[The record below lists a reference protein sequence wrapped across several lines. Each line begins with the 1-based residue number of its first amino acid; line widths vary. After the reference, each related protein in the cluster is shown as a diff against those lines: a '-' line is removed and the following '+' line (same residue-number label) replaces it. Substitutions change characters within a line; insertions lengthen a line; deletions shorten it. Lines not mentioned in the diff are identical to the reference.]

1 MKTEQREEIENALE
15 DLEDAMIMHLI
26 PFHAEKSLSTLLK
39 FARQQLSLNS
49 NSPEI
54 EGIKTGHGLRVDGEK
69 LLRNLVDADI
79 VPWAIAA
86 RNLDV
91 EALVLECLTTEE
103 KP

>member
-1 MKTEQREEIENALE
+1 MNTEQREEIE
-15 DLEDAMIMHLI
+15 DAIWVMKGLVEFGQILPGQKLRLSRMID
-26 PFHAEKSLSTLLK
+26 
-39 FARQQLSLNS
+39 FARQQLS
-49 NSPEI
+49 
-54 EGIKTGHGLRVDGEK
+54 LRVDGEK

-103 KP
+103 NP